1 MSSTATPKLAN
12 APSLTPDAKGAGGFG
27 APKGGWSALIDE
39 IAAGRWTSRK
49 TSRRAPPS
57 STRSLVIDTSLEG
70 READLVTALA
80 VPDPIAVVAD
90 ANTWEAMGRRI
101 TGALACAGRTVTGIV
116 LDGTLHADMA
126 TAADLDEK
134 VRGFGHVI
142 AVGSG
147 TLNDLC
153 KWVTFRD
160 GRSSSV
166 FGTAASM
173 DGYASSTASITKTTG
188 LKVSHSAHA
197 PVGVFLDLA
206 VMAAAPPRLA
216 AAGFGDCLN
225 SSVARIDWW
234 LSHRLWGTHY
244 FDEPYEMQADNE
256 QELNSRVEGLPRGE
270 IEAVGYLVR
279 ALVLSGLGIG
289 FTGTS
294 EHGSQGEHQ
303 ISHYID
309 CFAGRRHPGSLHGHQ
324 VGLASLTMA
333 RIQQWFLAQ
342 KTPPELRPTRIDP
355 EDMARRMGPEIVRE
369 CLAEYRRKA
378 LDTATCDC
386 LNARLAN
393 IWPELR
399 RELAA
404 FAVPVETMQ
413 ARLAAAGGATTA
425 IELGLDPSFYR
436 EAVRHGHEMRNRW
449 GFADWAAD
457 AGLLDGFAE
466 AET

>member
-1 MSSTATPKLAN
+1 MSSVAAPN
-12 APSLTPDAKGAGGFG
+12 ARLSARDAKADGGSG
-27 APKGGWSALIDE
+27 APEGGWSALIDE
-39 IAAGRWTSRK
+39 IAAGRWTSRQ
-49 TSRRAPPS
+49 TARRAPPS
-57 STRSLVIDTSLEG
+57 AIRSLVIDTSLEG
-70 READLVTALA
+70 REAELVNALA

-90 ANTWEAMGRRI
+90 ASTWEAMGRRI
-101 TGALACAGRTVTGIV
+101 AGALAGAGRTVSEIV
-116 LDGTLHADMA
+116 LDGTPHADMA
-126 TAADLDEK
+126 TVASLAEK
-134 VRGFGHVI
+134 VRDFGHVI

-188 LKVSHSAHA
+188 LKVSHRARA

-234 LSHRLWGTHY
+234 LSHRLWGTQY

-256 QELNSRVEGLPRGE
+256 QELNRRVEGLPRGE
-270 IEAVGYLVR
+270 IEAMGYLAR

-309 CFAGRRHPGSLHGHQ
+309 CFAGSRHPGSLHGHQ

-333 RIQQWFLAQ
+333 RIQQWFLARE
-342 KTPPELRPTRIDP
+342 TPPELRPTRIDP
-355 EDMARRMGPEIVRE
+355 EDMMRRMTPGIACE

-378 LDTATCDC
+378 LDAATCDRF
-386 LNARLAN
+386 NVRLAD

-413 ARLAAAGGATTA
+413 ARLAAAGGAITA
-425 IELGLDPSFYR
+425 LELGLDRAFYR